1 MTRSGGTAAIATNP
15 RALCGA
21 VAHVDG
27 PASRPS
33 RARAP
38 RPCVAAPM
46 SSRVIWTAKSSWKS
60 CGANASCTRSASP
73 APPVA
78 RRPTLL
84 PRAGRGARRRA
95 KPTLFPQ
102 PCALVSTG
110 GPAVPR
116 QRRTQRWTR
125 ARPAAARRHDQPR
138 ASPAQVRAA
147 LCKRALCKTG
157 AHSFLR
163 RRRWRAW
170 PHPLPA
176 PPPPPRGTAAP
187 WTLLTFSTHEA
198 IRRTAATVTESLQRT
213 TQLLQVEV
221 ERTAQAQRVLGA
233 ARPRVGRRRGTSP
246 LPAAAF
252 TSTYSWWPRVGGGNT
267 RPLRVFGSRR
277 QRALRACSQQRARS
291 TPPWAQRSGRARPS
305 SDNSLLGS
313 APTACW
319 WRWRCWSSCS
329 PCYTSSRVGSC
340 RGPLRHRRRW

>member
-1 MTRSGGTAAIATNP
+1 MTSQELRQLKCGRLCASVPCAKLALTRFCADAGGARGRTRS
-15 RALCGA
+15 R
-21 VAHVDG
+21 
-27 PASRPS
+27 
-33 RARAP
+33 
-38 RPCVAAPM
+38 
-46 SSRVIWTAKSSWKS
+46 
-60 CGANASCTRSASP
+60 
-73 APPVA
+73 
-78 RRPTLL
+78 RRP
-84 PRAGRGARRRA
+84 
-95 KPTLFPQ
+95 
-102 PCALVSTG
+102 
-110 GPAVPR
+110 
-116 QRRTQRWTR
+116 
-125 ARPAAARRHDQPR
+125 
-138 ASPAQVRAA
+138 
-147 LCKRALCKTG
+147 
-157 AHSFLR
+157 
-163 RRRWRAW
+163 
-170 PHPLPA
+170 

-187 WTLLTFSTHEA
+187 WALLTFSTNEA